1 MAETELKSI
10 TLNIAGKN
18 VPLSVHYSEV
28 EMMKEAEK
36 DINERISKYQID
48 YRLKDKMDGAVM
60 LLLTYAVDNIKANN
74 LKSNSEIDALLGDI
88 EEIVSP

>member
-10 TLNIAGKN
+10 TLNIGGKN